1 MFAEAL
7 RGLLNRVTKGTAA
20 STPTQ
25 EPTPH
30 KPPEKGTYY
39 IKFDAHSPETG
50 PFTKS
55 ELRALAEDRL
65 IHKRSL
71 IRSGKTDWYQISN
84 VKGLGLPLIEPPSG
98 DKIH

>member
-7 RGLLNRVTKGTAA
+7 RGLISRVTKVPAA
-20 STPTQ
+20 SSPSQ
-25 EPTPH
+25 EPTR
-30 KPPEKGTYY
+30 KPQEKGTYY
-39 IKFDAHSPETG
+39 IKFDPHAPETG

-98 DKIH
+98 DKVR

>member
-7 RGLLNRVTKGTAA
+7 RGLLSRVKKGPAK

-25 EPTPH
+25 EAKPQ
-30 KPPEKGTYY
+30 KPPEKGTYF
-39 IKFDAHSPETG
+39 IKFDSHSPETG

-84 VKGLGLPLIEPPSG
+84 VKGLGLPLIEPPA